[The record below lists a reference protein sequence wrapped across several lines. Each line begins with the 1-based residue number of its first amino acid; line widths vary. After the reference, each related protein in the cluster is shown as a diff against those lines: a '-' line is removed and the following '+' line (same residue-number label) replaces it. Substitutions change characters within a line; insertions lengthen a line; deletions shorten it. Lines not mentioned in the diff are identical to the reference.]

1 MDEPFSQREVPMSK
15 ISRSL
20 PRARLARMAV
30 LAVTCMLALT
40 GLVTSSASAGAVK
53 GSLAVISVNDA
64 GTGLAGAVAARPM
77 TVVVEARDL
86 DGLPMVVNRD
96 TGVRLGSTGGPG
108 TLSGVVTGTIAK
120 NTSRA
125 TITGALYSV
134 FANGVTLTATATSGI
149 TLDPTSVTVNVAHS
163 AVNVQANPHQAL
175 DVTDPGC
182 PGPTP
187 DMPVCGFLLL
197 DNGGNG
203 AVLMS
208 VGSCDQIL
216 ACRTSG
222 GSTAELVTASV
233 NLKDANGNPLYT
245 RADPATLI
253 LACDKS
259 LCGNGGVGKFP
270 VTVDLTDTGAFTT
283 LADCPA
289 KGVLGADQ
297 DACVDPVQSTKDN
310 AGDVYT
316 YILFVHDIRG
326 SYP

>member
-1 MDEPFSQREVPMSK
+1 MPTPSTVRPFRRV
-15 ISRSL
+15 
-20 PRARLARMAV
+20 RLARVAV
-30 LAVTCMLALT
+30 LAVTCVLALT

-53 GSLAVISVNDA
+53 GALAIISVNDA
-64 GTGLAGAVAARPM
+64 GTGLAGAVAGRPM

-86 DGLPMVVNRD
+86 AGVPMLVNRD
-96 TGVRLGSTGGPG
+96 TDVRLSSTGGPG

-120 NTSRA
+120 NSSRA
-125 TITGALYSV
+125 TITGALYSA
-134 FANGVTLTATATSGI
+134 FANGVTLRASATSGI
-149 TLDPTSVTVNVAHS
+149 TLDPATVTVNVAHS
-163 AVNVQANPHQAL
+163 AVRVQANPHQAL

-216 ACRTSG
+216 ACRTGG

-233 NLKDANGNPLYT
+233 NLKDASGNPLYT

-253 LACDKS
+253 LACDKT
-259 LCGNGGVGKFP
+259 LCGNGGVGQFP

-283 LADCPA
+283 LGDCPA

>member
-1 MDEPFSQREVPMSK
+1 MLRPTLRH
-15 ISRSL
+15 
-20 PRARLARMAV
+20 RLHASV
-30 LAVTCMLALT
+30 LAVVALVAGV
-40 GLVTSSASAGAVK
+40 GLMTAATDSASAGSVK

-64 GTGLAGAVAARPM
+64 GTGLAGAVVGRPM
-77 TVVVEARDL
+77 SVVVESRDL
-86 DGLPMVVNRD
+86 TGAPMALTKD
-96 TGVRLGSTGGPG
+96 TTVLLGSTGGPG
-108 TLSGVVTGTIAK
+108 TLSGVTTGTIAK
-120 NTSRA
+120 NSSRT
-125 TITGALYSV
+125 TISGALYSA
-134 FANGVTLTATATSGI
+134 FANGVTLTATETAGVA
-149 TLDPTSVTVNVAHS
+149 LAPTSVTVNIAHT

-175 DVTDPGC
+175 NVTDPGC

-187 DMPVCGFLLL
+187 DLPVCGFLLL

-216 ACRTSG
+216 TCRTGG

-245 RADPATLI
+245 HADPATLI
-253 LACDKS
+253 LACDKT
-259 LCGNGGVGKFP
+259 LCGNGGVGQFP
-270 VTVDLTDTGAFTT
+270 VTVDLTDSGAFTT
-283 LADCPA
+283 LGDCPA

-297 DACVDPVQSTKDN
+297 SACVDQVQSTKDN